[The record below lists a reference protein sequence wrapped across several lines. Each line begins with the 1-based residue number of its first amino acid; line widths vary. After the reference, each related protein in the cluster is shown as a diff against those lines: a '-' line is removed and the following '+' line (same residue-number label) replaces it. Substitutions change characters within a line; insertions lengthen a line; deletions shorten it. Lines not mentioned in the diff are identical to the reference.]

1 MLSYAD
7 VLAGGAEVGETVAVV
22 GSGGIGF
29 DVAEFLTH
37 THDDASPSVNIDSFL
52 QQWGVDGKNA
62 TRGGLLE
69 KPEWASQRKVQL
81 LQRKHTKHGAAL
93 GKTTGWIH
101 RAGLNNMNV
110 EMIGG
115 VKYEKVDEDGNLHV
129 EITTRVEKK
138 KGEKGG
144 KKGKKGEVEVTK
156 EKRILVNDNIVVC
169 AGQESLLELETPLAA
184 AGVSCFRIGGA
195 QYAGELDANRAID
208 QATRLALKVGRER
221 ERGREGRE
229 REERGRGETDG

>member
-1 MLSYAD
+1 MSYAD

-129 EITTRVEKK
+129 EITTRVKKK

-208 QATRLALKVGRER
+208 QATRLALKVRR

-229 REERGRGETDG
+229 REERGRGGTDG